1 MRAAALCVLLA
12 WTLSGQA
19 ISGDAVTRLRS
30 TLQRINAEVHE
41 PSSIVIA
48 VQTNDATLAALAG
61 LRDLDLILRQ
71 LIKGGEIAVLS
82 YGDQVRTVQSFTSD
96 SAKAVLAIA
105 GLRVGGASPRALD
118 AVNEAV
124 SALETQKGR
133 RVLLLIGEIK
143 DRASGA
149 DLRDTM
155 IRAQRSNVLIYGLA
169 L

>member
-1 MRAAALCVLLA
+1 M
-12 WTLSGQA
+12 
-19 ISGDAVTRLRS
+19 
-30 TLQRINAEVHE
+30 
-41 PSSIVIA
+41 IA

-61 LRDLDLILRQ
+61 LRLDLILHQ

-96 SAKAVLAIA
+96 SAKASLAIA

-124 SALETQKGR
+124 SALETHTQKGR
-133 RVLLLIGEIK
+133 RILLLIGEIK

-149 DLRDTM
+149 NLRDTM

>member
-1 MRAAALCVLLA
+1 MRL
-12 WTLSGQA
+12 W
-19 ISGDAVTRLRS
+19 
-30 TLQRINAEVHE
+30 LQ
-41 PSSIVIA
+41 IA
-48 VQTNDATLAALAG
+48 V
-61 LRDLDLILRQ
+61 
-71 LIKGGEIAVLS
+71 VS

-96 SAKAVLAIA
+96 SAKAALAIA
-105 GLRVGGASPRALD
+105 GLKVDGASARELD

-124 SALETQKGR
+124 TALETHTQKGR

-143 DRASGA
+143 DLASGA